1 MKVDI
6 QHIEKLLDRYMEGE
20 NTQDELRV
28 LKDYFLQT
36 KDIPENLLPYKEMFE
51 VLEKPTTIPSVEA
64 LDSLLQPKRK
74 NKRAILLPWIA
85 AACVVGLV
93 IMLLRPSAEKD
104 IDTPH
109 IAKVLPKAAEPQVKQ
124 PETMTTTKSEDRLKE
139 PPVSSGKSKEANAGK
154 SAGQKVSMVSMVS
167 MTENEN
173 EDVEIIVPDDEP
185 RAYAASKENT
195 DDESYQDPAKMDEY
209 IAKLAEINNVK
220 KVTLK
225 NASQKDSTLTATVYV
240 FQDSKEL
247 DLFGKLLQVAC
258 WYKSDSPGYY
268 LNFSQLQFL
277 FQLKDMKK
285 NRSHMWQAERIGHQI
300 LVYMVRVP
308 IGAKFNSA
316 NYKEYRQKLIQQ
328 NNMTIYKL

>member
-20 NTQDELRV
+20 NTQDELRE

-36 KDIPENLLPYKEMFE
+36 KDIPESLLPYKEMFE
-51 VLEKPTTIPSVEA
+51 VLEKPNIIPSVEA
-64 LDSLLQPKRK
+64 LDSLLQPKQK
-74 NKRAILLPWIA
+74 SNRAMLLPWIV

-104 IDTPH
+104 IDMPH
-109 IAKVLPKAAEPQVKQ
+109 IAKVLPKVAEPQVKQ
-124 PETMTTTKSEDRLKE
+124 PETMTTTKSEEWFKE
-139 PPVSSGKSKEANAGK
+139 KPVSSIKSKKTNAGK
-154 SAGQKVSMVSMVS
+154 SSEQEVSRS
-167 MTENEN
+167 ENEN
-173 EDVEIIVPDDEP
+173 EDIEILVPDDEP

-195 DDESYQDPAKMDEY
+195 DDERYQDPAKMDEY
-209 IAKLAEINNVK
+209 IAKLAEINNVN
-220 KVTLK
+220 KVSLK
-225 NASQKDSTLTATVYV
+225 DASQKDSTMTATVYV

-285 NRSHMWQAERIGHQI
+285 SRSYMWQAERIGHQI

-308 IGAKFNSA
+308 IGAKINSA

-328 NNMTIYKL
+328 NNMTFYKL

>member
-20 NTQDELRV
+20 NTQDELRE

-36 KDIPENLLPYKEMFE
+36 EDIPESLLPYKEMFE

-64 LDSLLQPKRK
+64 LDSLLQPKQK
-74 NKRAILLPWIA
+74 SNRAMLLPWIA

-109 IAKVLPKAAEPQVKQ
+109 IAKVLPKVAEPQVKL
-124 PETMTTTKSEDRLKE
+124 PDTMTTTKSEERFKE
-139 PPVSSGKSKEANAGK
+139 KPVSSVRSKKTNAGK
-154 SAGQKVSMVSMVS
+154 SSEQEVSR
-167 MTENEN
+167 TENEN
-173 EDVEIIVPDDEP
+173 EDIEIIVPDDEP

-209 IAKLAEINNVK
+209 IAKLAEINNVN
-220 KVTLK
+220 KVSLK
-225 NASQKDSTLTATVYV
+225 NASHKDTTQTATVYV

-285 NRSHMWQAERIGHQI
+285 SRSHMWQAERIGHQI

-308 IGAKFNSA
+308 IGAKINSA

-328 NNMTIYKL
+328 NNMTFYKL

>member
-20 NTQDELRV
+20 NTQGELRE

-36 KDIPENLLPYKEMFE
+36 KDIPESLLPYKEMFE
-51 VLEKPTTIPSVEA
+51 VLEKPNIIPSVEA
-64 LDSLLQPKRK
+64 LDSLLQPKQK
-74 NKRAILLPWIA
+74 SNRAMLLPWIV

-93 IMLLRPSAEKD
+93 IMLLRPSVEKD
-104 IDTPH
+104 IDMPH
-109 IAKVLPKAAEPQVKQ
+109 IAKVLPKVAEPQVKQ
-124 PETMTTTKSEDRLKE
+124 PETMTTTKSEEWFKE
-139 PPVSSGKSKEANAGK
+139 KTVSSIKSKKTNAGK
-154 SAGQKVSMVSMVS
+154 SSEQEVSRS
-167 MTENEN
+167 ENEN

-195 DDESYQDPAKMDEY
+195 DDERYQDPAKMDEY
-209 IAKLAEINNVK
+209 IAKLAEINNVN
-220 KVTLK
+220 KVSLK
-225 NASQKDSTLTATVYV
+225 DASQKDSTMTATVYV

-285 NRSHMWQAERIGHQI
+285 SRSYMWQAERIGHQI

-308 IGAKFNSA
+308 IGAKINSA

-328 NNMTIYKL
+328 NNMTFYKL

>member
-20 NTQDELRV
+20 NTQDELRE

-36 KDIPENLLPYKEMFE
+36 KDIPESLLPYKEMFE
-51 VLEKPTTIPSVEA
+51 VLEKPNIIPSVEA
-64 LDSLLQPKRK
+64 LDSLLQPKQK
-74 NKRAILLPWIA
+74 SNRAMLLPWIV

-104 IDTPH
+104 IDMPH
-109 IAKVLPKAAEPQVKQ
+109 IAKVLPKVAEPQVKQ
-124 PETMTTTKSEDRLKE
+124 PETMTTTKSEEWFKE
-139 PPVSSGKSKEANAGK
+139 KPVSSIKSKKTNVGKSSE
-154 SAGQKVSMVSMVS
+154 QEVSRS
-167 MTENEN
+167 ENEN
-173 EDVEIIVPDDEP
+173 EDIEIIVPDDEP

-195 DDESYQDPAKMDEY
+195 DDERYQDPAKMDEY
-209 IAKLAEINNVK
+209 IAKLAEINNVN
-220 KVTLK
+220 KVSLK
-225 NASQKDSTLTATVYV
+225 DASQKDSTMTATVYV

-285 NRSHMWQAERIGHQI
+285 SRSYMWQAERIGHQI

-308 IGAKFNSA
+308 IGAKINSA

-328 NNMTIYKL
+328 NNMTFYKL

>member
-20 NTQDELRV
+20 NTQDELRE

-36 KDIPENLLPYKEMFE
+36 KDIPESLLPYKEMFE
-51 VLEKPTTIPSVEA
+51 VLEKPNIIPSVEA
-64 LDSLLQPKRK
+64 LDSLLQPKQK
-74 NKRAILLPWIA
+74 SNRAMLLPWIV

-104 IDTPH
+104 IDMPH
-109 IAKVLPKAAEPQVKQ
+109 IAKVLPKVAEPQVRQ
-124 PETMTTTKSEDRLKE
+124 PETMTTTKSEEWFKE
-139 PPVSSGKSKEANAGK
+139 KPVSSIKSKKTNAGK
-154 SAGQKVSMVSMVS
+154 SSEQEVSRS
-167 MTENEN
+167 ENEN
-173 EDVEIIVPDDEP
+173 EDIEIIVPDDEP

-195 DDESYQDPAKMDEY
+195 DDDRYQDPAKMDEY
-209 IAKLAEINNVK
+209 IAKLAEINNVN
-220 KVTLK
+220 KVSLK
-225 NASQKDSTLTATVYV
+225 DASQKDSTMTATVYV

-285 NRSHMWQAERIGHQI
+285 SRSYMWQAERIGHQI

-308 IGAKFNSA
+308 IGAKINSA

-328 NNMTIYKL
+328 NNMTFYKL

>member
-6 QHIEKLLDRYMEGE
+6 QYIEKLLDRYMEGE
-20 NTQDELRV
+20 NTQDELRE

-36 KDIPENLLPYKEMFE
+36 KDIPESLLPYKEMFE
-51 VLEKPTTIPSVEA
+51 VLEKPNIIPSVEA
-64 LDSLLQPKRK
+64 LDSLLQPKQK
-74 NKRAILLPWIA
+74 SNRAMLLPWIV

-104 IDTPH
+104 IDMPH
-109 IAKVLPKAAEPQVKQ
+109 IAKVLPKVAEPQVRQ
-124 PETMTTTKSEDRLKE
+124 PETMTTTKSEEWFKE
-139 PPVSSGKSKEANAGK
+139 KTVSSIKSKKTNAGK
-154 SAGQKVSMVSMVS
+154 SSEQEVSRS
-167 MTENEN
+167 ENEN
-173 EDVEIIVPDDEP
+173 EDIEIIVPDDEP

-195 DDESYQDPAKMDEY
+195 DDERYQDPAKMDEY
-209 IAKLAEINNVK
+209 IAKLAEINNVN
-220 KVTLK
+220 KVSLK
-225 NASQKDSTLTATVYV
+225 DASQKDSTMTATVYV

-308 IGAKFNSA
+308 IGAKINSA

-328 NNMTIYKL
+328 NNMTFYKL

>member
-36 KDIPENLLPYKEMFE
+36 KDIPESLLPYKEMFE
-51 VLEKPTTIPSVEA
+51 VLEKPNIIPSVEA

-74 NKRAILLPWIA
+74 NKRAILLPWIV

-104 IDTPH
+104 IDMPH
-109 IAKVLPKAAEPQVKQ
+109 IAKVLPKVAEPQVKQ
-124 PETMTTTKSEDRLKE
+124 PETMTTTKSEEWFKE
-139 PPVSSGKSKEANAGK
+139 KPVSSIENKKTNAGK
-154 SAGQKVSMVSMVS
+154 SSEQEVSRS
-167 MTENEN
+167 ENEN
-173 EDVEIIVPDDEP
+173 EDIEIIVPDDEP

-195 DDESYQDPAKMDEY
+195 DDERYQDPAKMDEY
-209 IAKLAEINNVK
+209 IAKLAEINNVN
-220 KVTLK
+220 KVSLK
-225 NASQKDSTLTATVYV
+225 DASQKDSTMTATLYV

-277 FQLKDMKK
+277 IRLKDMKK
-285 NRSHMWQAERIGHQI
+285 SRSYMWQAERIGHQI

-308 IGAKFNSA
+308 IGAKINSA

-328 NNMTIYKL
+328 NNMTFYKL

>member
-6 QHIEKLLDRYMEGE
+6 QYIEKLLDRYMEGE
-20 NTQDELRV
+20 NTQDELRE

-36 KDIPENLLPYKEMFE
+36 KDIPESLLPYKEMFE
-51 VLEKPTTIPSVEA
+51 VLEKPNIIPSVEA
-64 LDSLLQPKRK
+64 LDSLLQPKQK
-74 NKRAILLPWIA
+74 SNRAMLLPWIV

-104 IDTPH
+104 IDMPH
-109 IAKVLPKAAEPQVKQ
+109 IAKVLPKVAEPQVKQ
-124 PETMTTTKSEDRLKE
+124 PETMTTTKSEELFKE
-139 PPVSSGKSKEANAGK
+139 KPVSSIKSKKTNAGK
-154 SAGQKVSMVSMVS
+154 SSEQEVSRS
-167 MTENEN
+167 ENEN
-173 EDVEIIVPDDEP
+173 EDIEIIVPDDEP

-195 DDESYQDPAKMDEY
+195 DDERYQDPAKMDEY
-209 IAKLAEINNVK
+209 IAKLAEINNVN
-220 KVTLK
+220 KVSLK
-225 NASQKDSTLTATVYV
+225 DASQKDSTMTATLYV

-285 NRSHMWQAERIGHQI
+285 SRSYMWQAERIGHQI

-308 IGAKFNSA
+308 IGAKINSA

-328 NNMTIYKL
+328 NNTTFYKL

>member
-6 QHIEKLLDRYMEGE
+6 QYIEKLLDRYMEGE
-20 NTQDELRV
+20 NTQDELRE

-36 KDIPENLLPYKEMFE
+36 KDIPESLLPYKEMFE

-64 LDSLLQPKRK
+64 LDSLLQPKQK
-74 NKRAILLPWIA
+74 SNRAMLLPWIV

-104 IDTPH
+104 IDMPH
-109 IAKVLPKAAEPQVKQ
+109 IAKVLPKVAEPQVKQ
-124 PETMTTTKSEDRLKE
+124 PETMTTTKSEEWFKE
-139 PPVSSGKSKEANAGK
+139 KPVSSIKSKKTNAGK
-154 SAGQKVSMVSMVS
+154 SFEQEVSRS
-167 MTENEN
+167 ENEN
-173 EDVEIIVPDDEP
+173 EDIEIIVPDDEP

-195 DDESYQDPAKMDEY
+195 DDDRYQDPAKMDEY
-209 IAKLAEINNVK
+209 IAKLAEINNVN
-220 KVTLK
+220 KVSLK
-225 NASQKDSTLTATVYV
+225 DASQKDSTMTATLYV

>member
-20 NTQDELRV
+20 NTQDELRE

-36 KDIPENLLPYKEMFE
+36 KDIPESLLPYKEMFE

-64 LDSLLQPKRK
+64 LESLLQPKRK
-74 NKRAILLPWIA
+74 SNRAMLLPWIA

-93 IMLLRPSAEKD
+93 ITLLRPSAEQD

-109 IAKVLPKAAEPQVKQ
+109 IAKVLPKVAEPQVKL
-124 PETMTTTKSEDRLKE
+124 PDTMTTTKSEERFIEK
-139 PPVSSGKSKEANAGK
+139 PVSSIKSKKTNAGK
-154 SAGQKVSMVSMVS
+154 SSEQEVSR
-167 MTENEN
+167 TENEN
-173 EDVEIIVPDDEP
+173 EDIEIIVPDDEP

-220 KVTLK
+220 KVSLK
-225 NASQKDSTLTATVYV
+225 NASHKDTTQTATVYV

-285 NRSHMWQAERIGHQI
+285 SRSHMWQAERIGHQI

-308 IGAKFNSA
+308 IGAKINSA

-328 NNMTIYKL
+328 NNMTFYKL

>member
-20 NTQDELRV
+20 NTQDELRE

-36 KDIPENLLPYKEMFE
+36 KDIPESLLPYKEMFE
-51 VLEKPTTIPSVEA
+51 VLEKPNIIPSVEA
-64 LDSLLQPKRK
+64 LDSLLQPKQK
-74 NKRAILLPWIA
+74 SNRAMLLPWIV

-104 IDTPH
+104 IDMPH
-109 IAKVLPKAAEPQVKQ
+109 IAKVLPKVAEPQVKQ
-124 PETMTTTKSEDRLKE
+124 PETMTTTKSEERFKE
-139 PPVSSGKSKEANAGK
+139 KPVSSIKSKKTNAGK
-154 SAGQKVSMVSMVS
+154 SSEQEVSRS
-167 MTENEN
+167 ENEN
-173 EDVEIIVPDDEP
+173 EDIEIIVPDDEP

-195 DDESYQDPAKMDEY
+195 DDERYQDPAKMDEY
-209 IAKLAEINNVK
+209 IAKLAEINNVN
-220 KVTLK
+220 KVSLK
-225 NASQKDSTLTATVYV
+225 DASQKDSTMTATLYV

-285 NRSHMWQAERIGHQI
+285 SRSYMWQAERIGHQI

-308 IGAKFNSA
+308 IGAKINSA

-328 NNMTIYKL
+328 NNMTFYKLYYKK

>member
-6 QHIEKLLDRYMEGE
+6 QYIEKLLDRYMEGE
-20 NTQDELRV
+20 NTQDELRE

-36 KDIPENLLPYKEMFE
+36 KDFPESLLPYKEMFE
-51 VLEKPTTIPSVEA
+51 VLEKPNIIPSVEA
-64 LDSLLQPKRK
+64 LDSLLQPKQK
-74 NKRAILLPWIA
+74 SNRAMLLPWIV

-104 IDTPH
+104 IDMPH
-109 IAKVLPKAAEPQVKQ
+109 IAKVLPKVAEPQVKQ
-124 PETMTTTKSEDRLKE
+124 PETMTTTKSEEWFKE
-139 PPVSSGKSKEANAGK
+139 KPVSSIKSKKTNVGKSSE
-154 SAGQKVSMVSMVS
+154 QEVSRS
-167 MTENEN
+167 ENEN
-173 EDVEIIVPDDEP
+173 EDIEIIMPDDEP

-195 DDESYQDPAKMDEY
+195 DDERYQDPAKMDEY
-209 IAKLAEINNVK
+209 IAKLAEINNVN
-220 KVTLK
+220 KVSLK
-225 NASQKDSTLTATVYV
+225 DASQKDSTMTATLYV

-285 NRSHMWQAERIGHQI
+285 SRSYMWQAERIGHQI

-308 IGAKFNSA
+308 IGAKINSA

-328 NNMTIYKL
+328 NNTTFYKL

>member
-20 NTQDELRV
+20 NTQDELRE

-36 KDIPENLLPYKEMFE
+36 KDIPENQLPYKEMFE
-51 VLEKPTTIPSVEA
+51 VLEKPNIIPSVEA
-64 LDSLLQPKRK
+64 LDSLLQPKQK
-74 NKRAILLPWIA
+74 SNRAMLLPWIV

-104 IDTPH
+104 IDMPH
-109 IAKVLPKAAEPQVKQ
+109 IAKVLPKVAEPQVKQ
-124 PETMTTTKSEDRLKE
+124 PETMTTTKSEEWFKE
-139 PPVSSGKSKEANAGK
+139 KPVSSIKSKKTNAGK
-154 SAGQKVSMVSMVS
+154 SSEQEVSRS
-167 MTENEN
+167 ENEN
-173 EDVEIIVPDDEP
+173 EDIEIIVPDDEP

-195 DDESYQDPAKMDEY
+195 DDERYQDPAKMDEY
-209 IAKLAEINNVK
+209 IAKLAEINNVN
-220 KVTLK
+220 KVSLK
-225 NASQKDSTLTATVYV
+225 DASQKDSTMTATVYV

-285 NRSHMWQAERIGHQI
+285 SRSYMWQAERIGHQI

-328 NNMTIYKL
+328 NNMTFYKL

>member
-20 NTQDELRV
+20 NTQDELRE

-36 KDIPENLLPYKEMFE
+36 KDIPESLLPYKEMFE
-51 VLEKPTTIPSVEA
+51 VLEKPNIIPSVEA
-64 LDSLLQPKRK
+64 LDSLLQPKQK
-74 NKRAILLPWIA
+74 SNRAMLLPWIV

-104 IDTPH
+104 IDMPH
-109 IAKVLPKAAEPQVKQ
+109 IAKVLPKVAEPQVKQ
-124 PETMTTTKSEDRLKE
+124 PETMTTTKSEEWFKE
-139 PPVSSGKSKEANAGK
+139 KPVSSIKSKKTNVGKSSEQEF
-154 SAGQKVSMVSMVS
+154 SRS
-167 MTENEN
+167 ENEN
-173 EDVEIIVPDDEP
+173 EDIEIIVPDDEP

-195 DDESYQDPAKMDEY
+195 DDERYQDPAKMDEY
-209 IAKLAEINNVK
+209 IAKLAEINNVN
-220 KVTLK
+220 KVSLK
-225 NASQKDSTLTATVYV
+225 DASQKDSTMTATVYV

-285 NRSHMWQAERIGHQI
+285 SRSYMWQAERIGHQI

-328 NNMTIYKL
+328 NNMTFYKL

>member
-20 NTQDELRV
+20 NTQDELRE

-36 KDIPENLLPYKEMFE
+36 KDIPESLLPYKEMFE
-51 VLEKPTTIPSVEA
+51 VLEKPTTIPSMEA
-64 LDSLLQPKRK
+64 LDSLLQPKQK
-74 NKRAILLPWIA
+74 SNRAMLLPWIV

-104 IDTPH
+104 IDMPH
-109 IAKVLPKAAEPQVKQ
+109 IAKVLPKVAEPQVKQ
-124 PETMTTTKSEDRLKE
+124 PETMTTTKSEEWFKE
-139 PPVSSGKSKEANAGK
+139 KPVSSIKSKKTNAGK
-154 SAGQKVSMVSMVS
+154 SSEQEVSRS
-167 MTENEN
+167 ENEN
-173 EDVEIIVPDDEP
+173 EDIEILVPDDEP

-195 DDESYQDPAKMDEY
+195 DDERYQDPAKMDEY
-209 IAKLAEINNVK
+209 IAKLAEINNVN
-220 KVTLK
+220 KVSLK
-225 NASQKDSTLTATVYV
+225 DASQKDSTMTATVYV

-285 NRSHMWQAERIGHQI
+285 SRSYMWQAERIGHQI

-308 IGAKFNSA
+308 IGAKINSA

-328 NNMTIYKL
+328 NNMTFYKL

>member
-36 KDIPENLLPYKEMFE
+36 KDIPENQLPYKEMFE
-51 VLEKPTTIPSVEA
+51 VLEKPNIIPSVEA

-74 NKRAILLPWIA
+74 SKRAMLLPWIA

-124 PETMTTTKSEDRLKE
+124 PETMTTTKSEEWFKE
-139 PPVSSGKSKEANAGK
+139 KPVSSIKSKKTNAGK
-154 SAGQKVSMVSMVS
+154 SSEQEVSRS
-167 MTENEN
+167 ENEN
-173 EDVEIIVPDDEP
+173 EDIEIIVPDDEP

-195 DDESYQDPAKMDEY
+195 DDERYQDPAKMDEY
-209 IAKLAEINNVK
+209 IAKLAEINNVN
-220 KVTLK
+220 KVSLK
-225 NASQKDSTLTATVYV
+225 DASQKDSTMTATLYV

-285 NRSHMWQAERIGHQI
+285 SRSYMWQAERIGHQI

-308 IGAKFNSA
+308 IGAKINSA

-328 NNMTIYKL
+328 NNMTFYKL

>member
-20 NTQDELRV
+20 NTQGELRE

-36 KDIPENLLPYKEMFE
+36 KDIPESLLPYKEMFE
-51 VLEKPTTIPSVEA
+51 VLEKPNIIPSVEA
-64 LDSLLQPKRK
+64 LDSLLQPKQK
-74 NKRAILLPWIA
+74 SNRAMLLPWIV

-93 IMLLRPSAEKD
+93 IMLLRPSVEKD
-104 IDTPH
+104 IDMPH
-109 IAKVLPKAAEPQVKQ
+109 IAKVLPKVAEPQVKQ
-124 PETMTTTKSEDRLKE
+124 PETMTTTKSEEWFKE
-139 PPVSSGKSKEANAGK
+139 KPVSSIKSKKTNAGK
-154 SAGQKVSMVSMVS
+154 SSEQEVSRS
-167 MTENEN
+167 ENEN
-173 EDVEIIVPDDEP
+173 EDIEIIVPDDEP

-195 DDESYQDPAKMDEY
+195 DDERYQDPAKMDEY
-209 IAKLAEINNVK
+209 IAKLAEINNVN
-220 KVTLK
+220 KVSLK
-225 NASQKDSTLTATVYV
+225 DASQKDSTMTATVYV

-285 NRSHMWQAERIGHQI
+285 SRSYMWQAERIGHQI

-308 IGAKFNSA
+308 IGAKINSA

-328 NNMTIYKL
+328 NNMTFYKL

>member
-20 NTQDELRV
+20 NTQDELRE

-36 KDIPENLLPYKEMFE
+36 KDIPESLLPYKEMFE
-51 VLEKPTTIPSVEA
+51 VLEKPTTIPSMEA
-64 LDSLLQPKRK
+64 LDSLLQPKQK
-74 NKRAILLPWIA
+74 SNRAMLLPWIV

-104 IDTPH
+104 IDMPH
-109 IAKVLPKAAEPQVKQ
+109 IAKVLPKVAEPQVRQ
-124 PETMTTTKSEDRLKE
+124 PETMTTTKSEEWFKE
-139 PPVSSGKSKEANAGK
+139 KPVSSIKSKKTNAGK
-154 SAGQKVSMVSMVS
+154 SSEQEVSRS
-167 MTENEN
+167 ENEN
-173 EDVEIIVPDDEP
+173 EDIEIIVPDDEP

-195 DDESYQDPAKMDEY
+195 DDERYQDPAKMDEY
-209 IAKLAEINNVK
+209 IAKLAEINNVN
-220 KVTLK
+220 KVSLK
-225 NASQKDSTLTATVYV
+225 DASQKDSTMTATVYV

-285 NRSHMWQAERIGHQI
+285 SRSYMWQAERIGHQI

-308 IGAKFNSA
+308 IGAKINSA

-328 NNMTIYKL
+328 NNMTFYKL

>member
-20 NTQDELRV
+20 NTQGELRE

-36 KDIPENLLPYKEMFE
+36 KDIPESLLPYKEMFE
-51 VLEKPTTIPSVEA
+51 VLEKPNIIPSVEA
-64 LDSLLQPKRK
+64 LDSLLQPKLK
-74 NKRAILLPWIA
+74 SNRAMLLPWIV

-93 IMLLRPSAEKD
+93 IMLLRPSVEKD
-104 IDTPH
+104 IDMPH
-109 IAKVLPKAAEPQVKQ
+109 IAKVLPKVAEPQVKQ
-124 PETMTTTKSEDRLKE
+124 PETMTTTKSEEWFKE
-139 PPVSSGKSKEANAGK
+139 KTVSSIKSKKTNAGK
-154 SAGQKVSMVSMVS
+154 SSEQEVSRS
-167 MTENEN
+167 ENEN

-195 DDESYQDPAKMDEY
+195 DDERYQDPAKMDEY
-209 IAKLAEINNVK
+209 IAKLAEINNVN
-220 KVTLK
+220 KVSLK
-225 NASQKDSTLTATVYV
+225 DASQKDSTMTATVYV

-285 NRSHMWQAERIGHQI
+285 SRSYMWQAERIGHQI

-308 IGAKFNSA
+308 IGAKINSA

-328 NNMTIYKL
+328 NNMTFYKL

>member
-1 MKVDI
+1 MKIDI

-20 NTQDELRV
+20 NTQDELRE

-36 KDIPENLLPYKEMFE
+36 KDIPESLLPYKEMFE
-51 VLEKPTTIPSVEA
+51 VLEKPNIIPSVEA
-64 LDSLLQPKRK
+64 LDSLLQPKQK
-74 NKRAILLPWIA
+74 SNRAMLLPWIV

-104 IDTPH
+104 IDMPH
-109 IAKVLPKAAEPQVKQ
+109 IAKVLPKVAEPQVKQ
-124 PETMTTTKSEDRLKE
+124 PETMTTTKSEEWFKE
-139 PPVSSGKSKEANAGK
+139 KPVSSIKSKKTNAGK
-154 SAGQKVSMVSMVS
+154 SSEQEVSRS
-167 MTENEN
+167 ENEN
-173 EDVEIIVPDDEP
+173 EDIEIIVPDDEP

-195 DDESYQDPAKMDEY
+195 DDERYQDPAKMDEY
-209 IAKLAEINNVK
+209 IAKLAEINNVN
-220 KVTLK
+220 KVSLK
-225 NASQKDSTLTATVYV
+225 DASQKDSTMTATVYV

-285 NRSHMWQAERIGHQI
+285 SRSYMWQAERIGHQI

-308 IGAKFNSA
+308 IGAKINSA

-328 NNMTIYKL
+328 NNMTFYKL

>member
-20 NTQDELRV
+20 NTQDELRE

-36 KDIPENLLPYKEMFE
+36 KDIPESLLPYKEMFE
-51 VLEKPTTIPSVEA
+51 VLEKPNIIPSVEA
-64 LDSLLQPKRK
+64 LDSLLQPKQK
-74 NKRAILLPWIA
+74 SNRAMLLPWIV

-109 IAKVLPKAAEPQVKQ
+109 IAKVLPKVAEPQVRQ
-124 PETMTTTKSEDRLKE
+124 PETMTTTKSEEWFKE
-139 PPVSSGKSKEANAGK
+139 KPVSSIKSKKTNAGK
-154 SAGQKVSMVSMVS
+154 SSEQEVSRS
-167 MTENEN
+167 ENEN
-173 EDVEIIVPDDEP
+173 EDIEIIVPDDEP

-195 DDESYQDPAKMDEY
+195 DDERYQDPAKMDEY
-209 IAKLAEINNVK
+209 IAKLAEINNVN
-220 KVTLK
+220 KVSLK
-225 NASQKDSTLTATVYV
+225 DASQKDSTMTATVYV

-285 NRSHMWQAERIGHQI
+285 SRSYMWQAERIGHQI

-308 IGAKFNSA
+308 IGAKINSA

-328 NNMTIYKL
+328 NNMTFYKL

>member
-20 NTQDELRV
+20 NTQGELRE

-36 KDIPENLLPYKEMFE
+36 KDIPESLLPYKEMFE
-51 VLEKPTTIPSVEA
+51 VLEKPNIIPSVEA
-64 LDSLLQPKRK
+64 LDSLLQPKQK
-74 NKRAILLPWIA
+74 SNRAMLLPWIV

-104 IDTPH
+104 IDMPH
-109 IAKVLPKAAEPQVKQ
+109 IAKVLPKVAEPQVKQ
-124 PETMTTTKSEDRLKE
+124 PETMTTTKSEERFKE
-139 PPVSSGKSKEANAGK
+139 KPVSSIKSKKTNAGK
-154 SAGQKVSMVSMVS
+154 SSEQEVSRS
-167 MTENEN
+167 ENEN
-173 EDVEIIVPDDEP
+173 EDIEIIVPDDEP

-195 DDESYQDPAKMDEY
+195 DDERYQDPAKMDEY
-209 IAKLAEINNVK
+209 IAKLAEINNVN
-220 KVTLK
+220 KVSLK
-225 NASQKDSTLTATVYV
+225 DASQKDSTMTATLYV

-258 WYKSDSPGYY
+258 WYNSDSPGYY

-285 NRSHMWQAERIGHQI
+285 NRSYMWQAERIGHQI

-308 IGAKFNSA
+308 IGAKINSA

-328 NNMTIYKL
+328 NNMTFYKL

>member
-124 PETMTTTKSEDRLKE
+124 PETMTTTKSEEWFKE
-139 PPVSSGKSKEANAGK
+139 KPVSSIKSKKTNAGK
-154 SAGQKVSMVSMVS
+154 SSEQEVSRS
-167 MTENEN
+167 ENEN
-173 EDVEIIVPDDEP
+173 EDIEIIVPDDEP

-195 DDESYQDPAKMDEY
+195 DDERYQDPAKMDEY
-209 IAKLAEINNVK
+209 IAKLAEINNVN
-220 KVTLK
+220 KVSLK
-225 NASQKDSTLTATVYV
+225 DASQKDSTMTATVYV

-285 NRSHMWQAERIGHQI
+285 SRSYMWQAERIGHQI

-308 IGAKFNSA
+308 IGAKINSA

-328 NNMTIYKL
+328 NNMTFYKL

>member
-20 NTQDELRV
+20 NTQDELRE

-36 KDIPENLLPYKEMFE
+36 KDIPESLLPYKEMFE
-51 VLEKPTTIPSVEA
+51 VLEKPNIIPSVEA
-64 LDSLLQPKRK
+64 LDSLLQPKQK
-74 NKRAILLPWIA
+74 SNRAMLLPWIV

-104 IDTPH
+104 IDMPH
-109 IAKVLPKAAEPQVKQ
+109 IAKVLPKVAEPQVRQ
-124 PETMTTTKSEDRLKE
+124 PETMTTTKSEERFKE
-139 PPVSSGKSKEANAGK
+139 KTVSSIKSKETNAGK
-154 SAGQKVSMVSMVS
+154 SSEQEVSRS
-167 MTENEN
+167 ENEN
-173 EDVEIIVPDDEP
+173 EDIEIIVPDDEP

-195 DDESYQDPAKMDEY
+195 DDDRYQDPAKMDEY
-209 IAKLAEINNVK
+209 IAKLAEINNVN
-220 KVTLK
+220 KVSLK
-225 NASQKDSTLTATVYV
+225 DASQKDSTMTATVYV

-285 NRSHMWQAERIGHQI
+285 SRSYMWQAERIGHQI

-308 IGAKFNSA
+308 IGAKINSA

>member
-20 NTQDELRV
+20 NTQDELRE

-36 KDIPENLLPYKEMFE
+36 KDIPESLLPYKEMFE
-51 VLEKPTTIPSVEA
+51 VLEKPNIIPSVEA
-64 LDSLLQPKRK
+64 LDSLLQPKQK
-74 NKRAILLPWIA
+74 SNRAMLLPWIV

-109 IAKVLPKAAEPQVKQ
+109 IAKVLPKVAEPQVKQ
-124 PETMTTTKSEDRLKE
+124 PETMTTTKSEEWFKE
-139 PPVSSGKSKEANAGK
+139 KTVSSIKSKKTNAGK
-154 SAGQKVSMVSMVS
+154 SSEQEVSRS
-167 MTENEN
+167 ENEN
-173 EDVEIIVPDDEP
+173 EDIEIIVPDDEP

-195 DDESYQDPAKMDEY
+195 DDERYQDPAKMDEY
-209 IAKLAEINNVK
+209 IAKLAEINNVN
-220 KVTLK
+220 KVSLK
-225 NASQKDSTLTATVYV
+225 DASQKDSTMTATVYV

-285 NRSHMWQAERIGHQI
+285 SRSYMWQAERIGHQI

-308 IGAKFNSA
+308 IGAKINSA

-328 NNMTIYKL
+328 NNMTFYKL

>member
-1 MKVDI
+1 MKIDI

-20 NTQDELRV
+20 NTQGELRE

-36 KDIPENLLPYKEMFE
+36 KDIPESLLPYKEMFE
-51 VLEKPTTIPSVEA
+51 VLEKPNIIPSVEA
-64 LDSLLQPKRK
+64 LDSLLQPKQK
-74 NKRAILLPWIA
+74 SNRAMLLPWIV

-93 IMLLRPSAEKD
+93 IMLLRPSVEKD
-104 IDTPH
+104 IDMPH
-109 IAKVLPKAAEPQVKQ
+109 IAKVLPKVAEPQVKQ
-124 PETMTTTKSEDRLKE
+124 PETMTTTKSEEWFKE
-139 PPVSSGKSKEANAGK
+139 KPVSSIKSKKTNAGK
-154 SAGQKVSMVSMVS
+154 SSEQEVSRS
-167 MTENEN
+167 ENEN
-173 EDVEIIVPDDEP
+173 EDIEIIVPDDEP

-195 DDESYQDPAKMDEY
+195 DDERYQDPAKMDEY
-209 IAKLAEINNVK
+209 IAKLAEINNVN
-220 KVTLK
+220 KVSLK
-225 NASQKDSTLTATVYV
+225 DASQKDSTMTATVYV

-285 NRSHMWQAERIGHQI
+285 SRSYMWQAERIGHQI

-308 IGAKFNSA
+308 IGAKINSA

-328 NNMTIYKL
+328 NNMTFYKL

>member
-20 NTQDELRV
+20 NTQGELRE

-36 KDIPENLLPYKEMFE
+36 KDIPESLLPYKEMFE

-64 LDSLLQPKRK
+64 LDSLLQPKQK
-74 NKRAILLPWIA
+74 SNRAMLLPWIV

-104 IDTPH
+104 IDMPH
-109 IAKVLPKAAEPQVKQ
+109 IAKVLPKVAEPQVKQ
-124 PETMTTTKSEDRLKE
+124 PETMTTTKSEEWFKE
-139 PPVSSGKSKEANAGK
+139 KTVSSIKSKKTNAGK
-154 SAGQKVSMVSMVS
+154 SSEQEVSRS
-167 MTENEN
+167 ENEN
-173 EDVEIIVPDDEP
+173 EDIEIIVPDDEP

-220 KVTLK
+220 KVSLK

-308 IGAKFNSA
+308 IGAKINSA

-328 NNMTIYKL
+328 NNMTFYKL

>member
-20 NTQDELRV
+20 NTQDELRE

-36 KDIPENLLPYKEMFE
+36 KDIPESLLPYKEMFE
-51 VLEKPTTIPSVEA
+51 VLEKPTTIPSVKA

-74 NKRAILLPWIA
+74 SNRAILLPWIA

-93 IMLLRPSAEKD
+93 IMLLRPSAEQD
-104 IDTPH
+104 IDMPH
-109 IAKVLPKAAEPQVKQ
+109 IAKVLPKVAEPQVKL
-124 PETMTTTKSEDRLKE
+124 PDTMTITKREERFIEK
-139 PPVSSGKSKEANAGK
+139 PVSSIKSRKSNAGK
-154 SAGQKVSMVSMVS
+154 SSEQKVSRS
-167 MTENEN
+167 ENEN
-173 EDVEIIVPDDEP
+173 EDIEIIVPADEP
-185 RAYAASKENT
+185 RAYVASKENT

-220 KVTLK
+220 KVSLK
-225 NASQKDSTLTATVYV
+225 NASHKDTTQTATVYV

-285 NRSHMWQAERIGHQI
+285 SRSYMWQAERIGHQI

-308 IGAKFNSA
+308 IGAKINSA

-328 NNMTIYKL
+328 NNMTFYKL

>member
-20 NTQDELRV
+20 NTQDELRE

-36 KDIPENLLPYKEMFE
+36 KDIPESLLPYKEMFE

-64 LDSLLQPKRK
+64 LDSLLQPKQK
-74 NKRAILLPWIA
+74 SNRAMLLPWIV

-104 IDTPH
+104 IDMPH
-109 IAKVLPKAAEPQVKQ
+109 IAKVLPKVAEPQVKQ
-124 PETMTTTKSEDRLKE
+124 PETMTTTKSEEWFKE
-139 PPVSSGKSKEANAGK
+139 KPVSSIKSKKTNAGK
-154 SAGQKVSMVSMVS
+154 SSEQEVSRS
-167 MTENEN
+167 ENEN

-195 DDESYQDPAKMDEY
+195 DDERYQDPAKMDEY
-209 IAKLAEINNVK
+209 IAKLAEINNVN
-220 KVTLK
+220 KVSLK
-225 NASQKDSTLTATVYV
+225 DASQKDSTMTATVYV

-285 NRSHMWQAERIGHQI
+285 SRSYLWQAERIGHQI

>member
-20 NTQDELRV
+20 NTQGELRV

-36 KDIPENLLPYKEMFE
+36 KDLPENLLPYKEMFE

-104 IDTPH
+104 IDMPH
-109 IAKVLPKAAEPQVKQ
+109 IAKVLPKVAEPQVKQ
-124 PETMTTTKSEDRLKE
+124 PETMTTTKSEEWFKE
-139 PPVSSGKSKEANAGK
+139 KPVSSIKSKKTNVGKSSE
-154 SAGQKVSMVSMVS
+154 QEVSRS
-167 MTENEN
+167 ENEN
-173 EDVEIIVPDDEP
+173 EDIEIIVPDDEP

-195 DDESYQDPAKMDEY
+195 DDERYQDPAKMDEY
-209 IAKLAEINNVK
+209 IAKLAEINNVN
-220 KVTLK
+220 KVSLK
-225 NASQKDSTLTATVYV
+225 DASQKDSTMTATLYV

-285 NRSHMWQAERIGHQI
+285 SRSYMWQAERIGHQI

-308 IGAKFNSA
+308 IGAKINSA

-328 NNMTIYKL
+328 NNMTFYKL

>member
-20 NTQDELRV
+20 NTQDELRE

-36 KDIPENLLPYKEMFE
+36 KDIPESLLPYKEMFE

-74 NKRAILLPWIA
+74 NKRAILLPWIV

-104 IDTPH
+104 IDMPH
-109 IAKVLPKAAEPQVKQ
+109 IAKVLPKVAEPQVKQ
-124 PETMTTTKSEDRLKE
+124 PETMTTTKSEEWFKE
-139 PPVSSGKSKEANAGK
+139 KTVSSIKSKKTNAGK
-154 SAGQKVSMVSMVS
+154 SSEQEVSRS
-167 MTENEN
+167 ENEN
-173 EDVEIIVPDDEP
+173 EDIEIIVPDDEP
-185 RAYAASKENT
+185 RAYATSKENT
-195 DDESYQDPAKMDEY
+195 DDERYQDPAKMDEY
-209 IAKLAEINNVK
+209 IAKLAEINNVN
-220 KVTLK
+220 KVSLK
-225 NASQKDSTLTATVYV
+225 DASQKDSTMTATLYV

-285 NRSHMWQAERIGHQI
+285 SRSYMWQAERIGHQI

-308 IGAKFNSA
+308 IGAKINSA

-328 NNMTIYKL
+328 NNMTFYKL

>member
-6 QHIEKLLDRYMEGE
+6 QYIEKLLDRYMEGE
-20 NTQDELRV
+20 NTQGELRE

-36 KDIPENLLPYKEMFE
+36 KDIPESLLPYKEMFE
-51 VLEKPTTIPSVEA
+51 VLEKPNIIPSVEA
-64 LDSLLQPKRK
+64 LDSLLQPKQK
-74 NKRAILLPWIA
+74 SNRAMLLPWIV

-104 IDTPH
+104 IDMPH
-109 IAKVLPKAAEPQVKQ
+109 IAKVLPKVAEPQVKQ
-124 PETMTTTKSEDRLKE
+124 PETMTTTKSEEWFKE
-139 PPVSSGKSKEANAGK
+139 KPVSSIKSKKTNAGK
-154 SAGQKVSMVSMVS
+154 SSEQEVSRS
-167 MTENEN
+167 ENEN
-173 EDVEIIVPDDEP
+173 EDIEIIVPDDEP

-195 DDESYQDPAKMDEY
+195 DDERYQDPAKMDEY

-220 KVTLK
+220 KVSLK
-225 NASQKDSTLTATVYV
+225 DASQKDSTMTATVYV

-285 NRSHMWQAERIGHQI
+285 SRSHMWQAERIGHQI

-328 NNMTIYKL
+328 NNMTFYKL

>member
-20 NTQDELRV
+20 NTQDELRE

-36 KDIPENLLPYKEMFE
+36 KDIPESLLPYKEMFE
-51 VLEKPTTIPSVEA
+51 VLEKPNIIPSVEA
-64 LDSLLQPKRK
+64 LDSLLQPKQK
-74 NKRAILLPWIA
+74 SNRAMLLPWIV

-104 IDTPH
+104 IDMPH
-109 IAKVLPKAAEPQVKQ
+109 IAKVLPKVAEPQVKQ
-124 PETMTTTKSEDRLKE
+124 PETMTTTKSEEWFKE
-139 PPVSSGKSKEANAGK
+139 KPVSSIKSKKTNAGK
-154 SAGQKVSMVSMVS
+154 SSEQEVSRS
-167 MTENEN
+167 ENEN

-195 DDESYQDPAKMDEY
+195 DDERYQDPAKMDEY
-209 IAKLAEINNVK
+209 IAKLAEINNVN
-220 KVTLK
+220 KVSLK
-225 NASQKDSTLTATVYV
+225 DASQKDSTMTATVYV

-285 NRSHMWQAERIGHQI
+285 SRSYMWQAERIGHQI

-308 IGAKFNSA
+308 IGAKINSA

-328 NNMTIYKL
+328 NNMTFYKL

>member
-20 NTQDELRV
+20 NTQDELRE

-36 KDIPENLLPYKEMFE
+36 KDIPESLLPYKEMFE

-64 LDSLLQPKRK
+64 LDSLLQPKQK
-74 NKRAILLPWIA
+74 SNRAMLLPWIV

-104 IDTPH
+104 IDMPH
-109 IAKVLPKAAEPQVKQ
+109 IAKVLPKVAEPQVKQ
-124 PETMTTTKSEDRLKE
+124 PETMTTTKSEEWFKE
-139 PPVSSGKSKEANAGK
+139 KPVSSIKSKKTNAGK
-154 SAGQKVSMVSMVS
+154 SSEQEVSRS
-167 MTENEN
+167 ENEN

-195 DDESYQDPAKMDEY
+195 DDERYQDPAKMDEY
-209 IAKLAEINNVK
+209 IAKLAEINNVN
-220 KVTLK
+220 KVSLK
-225 NASQKDSTLTATVYV
+225 DASQKDSTMTATVYV

-285 NRSHMWQAERIGHQI
+285 SRSYMWQAERIGHQI

-308 IGAKFNSA
+308 IGAKINSA

-328 NNMTIYKL
+328 NNMTFYKL

>member
-1 MKVDI
+1 MKIDI

-124 PETMTTTKSEDRLKE
+124 PETMTTTKSEEWFKE
-139 PPVSSGKSKEANAGK
+139 KPVSSIKSKKTNAGK
-154 SAGQKVSMVSMVS
+154 SSEQEVSRS
-167 MTENEN
+167 ENEN
-173 EDVEIIVPDDEP
+173 EDIEIIVPDDEP

>member
-104 IDTPH
+104 IDMPH
-109 IAKVLPKAAEPQVKQ
+109 IAKVLPKVAEPQVKQ
-124 PETMTTTKSEDRLKE
+124 PETMTTTKSEEWFKE
-139 PPVSSGKSKEANAGK
+139 KPVSSIKSKKTNVGKSSE
-154 SAGQKVSMVSMVS
+154 QEVSRS
-167 MTENEN
+167 ENEN
-173 EDVEIIVPDDEP
+173 EDIEIIVPDDEP

-195 DDESYQDPAKMDEY
+195 DDERYQDPAKMDEY
-209 IAKLAEINNVK
+209 IAKLAEINNVN
-220 KVTLK
+220 KVSLK
-225 NASQKDSTLTATVYV
+225 DASQKDSTMTATLYV

-285 NRSHMWQAERIGHQI
+285 SRSYMWQAERIGHQI

-308 IGAKFNSA
+308 IGAKINSA

-328 NNMTIYKL
+328 NNMTFYKL

>member
-20 NTQDELRV
+20 NTQGELRE

-36 KDIPENLLPYKEMFE
+36 KDIPESLLPYKEMFE

-64 LDSLLQPKRK
+64 LDSLLQPKQK
-74 NKRAILLPWIA
+74 SNRAMLLPWIV

-104 IDTPH
+104 IDMPH
-109 IAKVLPKAAEPQVKQ
+109 IAKVLPKVAEPQVKQ
-124 PETMTTTKSEDRLKE
+124 PETMTTTKSEEWFKE
-139 PPVSSGKSKEANAGK
+139 KPVSSIKSKKTNAGK
-154 SAGQKVSMVSMVS
+154 SSEQEVSRS
-167 MTENEN
+167 ENEN
-173 EDVEIIVPDDEP
+173 EDIEIIVPDDEP

-195 DDESYQDPAKMDEY
+195 DDERYQDPAKMDEY
-209 IAKLAEINNVK
+209 IAKLAEINNVN
-220 KVTLK
+220 KVSLK
-225 NASQKDSTLTATVYV
+225 DASQKDSTMTATVYV

-285 NRSHMWQAERIGHQI
+285 SRSYMWQAERIGHQI

-308 IGAKFNSA
+308 IGAKINSA

-328 NNMTIYKL
+328 NNMTFYKL

>member
-20 NTQDELRV
+20 NTQDELRE

-36 KDIPENLLPYKEMFE
+36 KDIPESLLPYKEMFE

-74 NKRAILLPWIA
+74 SNRAMLLPWIA

-93 IMLLRPSAEKD
+93 IMLLRPSAEQD
-104 IDTPH
+104 IDMPH
-109 IAKVLPKAAEPQVKQ
+109 IAKVLPKVAEPQVKL
-124 PETMTTTKSEDRLKE
+124 PDTMTITKSEEKFIE
-139 PPVSSGKSKEANAGK
+139 KPVSSIKSRKSNAGK
-154 SAGQKVSMVSMVS
+154 SSEQKVSRS
-167 MTENEN
+167 ENEN
-173 EDVEIIVPDDEP
+173 EDIEIIVPDDEP
-185 RAYAASKENT
+185 RAYAASKEDT

-220 KVTLK
+220 KVSLK
-225 NASQKDSTLTATVYV
+225 NASHKDTTQMASVYV

-247 DLFGKLLQVAC
+247 DMFGKLLQVAC

-285 NRSHMWQAERIGHQI
+285 GRSYMWQAERIGHQI

-308 IGAKFNSA
+308 IGAKINSA

-328 NNMTIYKL
+328 NNMTFYKL

>member
-64 LDSLLQPKRK
+64 LDSLLQPKQK
-74 NKRAILLPWIA
+74 SNIAMLLPWIV

-104 IDTPH
+104 IDMPH
-109 IAKVLPKAAEPQVKQ
+109 IAKVLPKVAEPQVKQ
-124 PETMTTTKSEDRLKE
+124 PETMTTTKSEEWFKE
-139 PPVSSGKSKEANAGK
+139 KPVSSIKSKKTNAGK
-154 SAGQKVSMVSMVS
+154 SSEQEVSRS
-167 MTENEN
+167 ENEN
-173 EDVEIIVPDDEP
+173 EDIEIIVPDDEP

-195 DDESYQDPAKMDEY
+195 DDERYQDPAKMDEY
-209 IAKLAEINNVK
+209 IAKLAEINNVN
-220 KVTLK
+220 KVSLK
-225 NASQKDSTLTATVYV
+225 DASQKDSTMTATVYV

-285 NRSHMWQAERIGHQI
+285 SRSYMWQAERIGHQI

-328 NNMTIYKL
+328 NNMTFYKL

>member
-20 NTQDELRV
+20 NTQGELRE

-36 KDIPENLLPYKEMFE
+36 KDIPESLLPYKEMFE
-51 VLEKPTTIPSVEA
+51 VLEKPNIIPSVEA
-64 LDSLLQPKRK
+64 LDSLLQPKQK
-74 NKRAILLPWIA
+74 SNRAMLLPWIV

-104 IDTPH
+104 IDMPH
-109 IAKVLPKAAEPQVKQ
+109 IAKVLPKVAEPQVKQ
-124 PETMTTTKSEDRLKE
+124 PETMTTTKSEEWFKE
-139 PPVSSGKSKEANAGK
+139 KPVSSIKSKKTNAGK
-154 SAGQKVSMVSMVS
+154 SSEQEVSRS
-167 MTENEN
+167 ENEN
-173 EDVEIIVPDDEP
+173 EDIEIIVPDDEP

-195 DDESYQDPAKMDEY
+195 DDERYQDPAKMDEY
-209 IAKLAEINNVK
+209 IAKLAEINNVN
-220 KVTLK
+220 KVSLK
-225 NASQKDSTLTATVYV
+225 DASQKDSTLTATVYV

-285 NRSHMWQAERIGHQI
+285 SRSYMWQAERIGHQI

-308 IGAKFNSA
+308 IGAKINSA

-328 NNMTIYKL
+328 NNMTFYKL